1 MTTSI
6 NRPFSTSTQ
15 HLFHN
20 HDSDSPSSHPLDTP
34 SPGGPETATPVHLHG
49 TGTTDGKRMRERRVM
64 PSRLQRVSTLLAG
77 SIIEEEIAGAAAKE
91 EAQSG
96 LSGNTIVILTTEEGV
111 QTDPLPTIHYGE
123 STITLQDRQVIETPD
138 FRTRDET
145 EVMGKTRSMRSEEDT
160 SDAAFERRHR
170 KADNAEKR
178 LRRWEKENLKKDR
191 QKIVD
196 RIDRLKAA
204 DSRILAPIL
213 SAREDRQRVASNT
226 SATEKNA
233 GDPNSTNDTESVEY
247 NNKLEHLREELIE
260 EHRVLLQ
267 RYDALLT
274 VPTEETPSEKVIGK
288 RKKVHDYDSQH
299 LTAED
304 DSFDKSSTKRSIS
317 VSGAFGRKSNTG
329 ASSDSHTG
337 VNNTATKPSNLR
349 ASSST
354 SSLPDSAS
362 STKKPNTKYIA
373 RDLKA
378 KKVNMEDRIPK
389 PFTEKD
395 GKVRAEHTY
404 ANIHARTSG
413 GRFAPKNALAAGT
426 GGGPIGSTSKINSKM
441 GRVKSGQQTR
451 KPSTSRKASTVK
463 KEAKKESDADT
474 SITNSTNSTPSRS
487 SRPRGRPPKSPVLVS
502 ESNAAPSTSDPNS
515 PADANRTRRV
525 KLIFRKGGSSNEG
538 NAGSSATSTPQR
550 RGANVKQETSIVDAD
565 GDEIMDSDGEADSI
579 LPAASTPARAALTI
593 EEAQALLAKAMADGD
608 DDDDEENQ
616 DEKDAAD
623 AAASLSN

>member
-1 MTTSI
+1 MTSVS
-6 NRPFSTSTQ
+6 RPISTSSQ

-34 SPGGPETATPVHLHG
+34 SPGAPESASANLHG
-49 TGTTDGKRMRERRVM
+49 ASTTDGKRMRERRVM
-64 PSRLQRVSTLLAG
+64 PSRLQRVSSLLAG

-91 EAQSG
+91 EANSG

-111 QTDPLPTIHYGE
+111 QTDPLPNIHYGE
-123 STITLQDRQVIETPD
+123 RTITLQDREVIETPD

-178 LRRWEKENLKKDR
+178 LRRWEKENLRKDR

-213 SAREDRQRVASNT
+213 SAREDRQRLASGTNV
-226 SATEKNA
+226 TEKSN
-233 GDPNSTNDTESVEY
+233 GDSVSVNDTESSEY
-247 NNKLEHLREELIE
+247 QTKLEHLREELIE

-274 VPTEETPSEKVIGK
+274 VPTDEVPSEKVIGK
-288 RKKVHDYDSQH
+288 RKKVHDDDGHYSA
-299 LTAED
+299 AEEAD
-304 DSFDKSSTKRSIS
+304 ALDKPSAKRSIS
-317 VSGAFGRKSNTG
+317 VSGAYARKSNAHGDSHAG
-329 ASSDSHTG
+329 ASNASI
-337 VNNTATKPSNLR
+337 KPSNLR

-354 SSLPDSAS
+354 SSLPDSS
-362 STKKPNTKYIA
+362 GKKPNTKYLS

-378 KKVNMEDRIPK
+378 KKEDRVPK
-389 PFTEKD
+389 PFTESD

-413 GRFAPKNALAAGT
+413 GRFAPKNALGAGS
-426 GGGPIGSTSKINSKM
+426 GNGPVGSTSKINSKM
-441 GRVKSGQQTR
+441 GRVKSGQQAR
-451 KPSTSRKASTVK
+451 KPSTSRKASTA
-463 KEAKKESDADT
+463 AKKESKEVNTDISIVT
-474 SITNSTNSTPSRS
+474 SANSTPSRS

-502 ESNAAPSTSDPNS
+502 EGITGASTSETNS
-515 PADANRTRRV
+515 PADTSRTRKV
-525 KLIFRKGGSSNEG
+525 KLILRKGGSNDA
-538 NAGSSATSTPQR
+538 NTASSASSTPQR
-550 RGANVKQETSIVDAD
+550 RGTGSGIKQESSTIDAD
-565 GDEIMDSDGEADSI
+565 GDEIMESDGEMDSI
-579 LPAASTPARAALTI
+579 FPTASTPARAALTI

-608 DDDDEENQ
+608 EDDDQ

-623 AAASLSN
+623 AAASISK

>member
-1 MTTSI
+1 MTSVS
-6 NRPFSTSTQ
+6 RPVSTSSQ

-34 SPGGPETATPVHLHG
+34 SPGAPESTSANLHG
-49 TGTTDGKRMRERRVM
+49 ASATDGKRMRERRVM
-64 PSRLQRVSTLLAG
+64 PSRLQRVSSLLAG

-91 EAQSG
+91 EANSG
-96 LSGNTIVILTTEEGV
+96 LSGNTVVILTTEEGV
-111 QTDPLPTIHYGE
+111 QTDPLPSIHYGE
-123 STITLQDRQVIETPD
+123 RGTTTLQDREVIETPD

-178 LRRWEKENLKKDR
+178 LRRWEKENLRKDR

-213 SAREDRQRVASNT
+213 SAREDRQRLASGTN
-226 SATEKNA
+226 AEKSN
-233 GDPNSTNDTESVEY
+233 GDADSVVDAESSEY
-247 NNKLEHLREELIE
+247 QNKLEHLREELIE

-274 VPTEETPSEKVIGK
+274 VPTEEVPSEKVIGK
-288 RKKVHDYDSQH
+288 RKKIHDDDGHYSA
-299 LTAED
+299 AEEAD
-304 DSFDKSSTKRSIS
+304 AMDKPSAKRSIS
-317 VSGAFGRKSNTG
+317 VSGAYGRKTNAHGDSHSG
-329 ASSDSHTG
+329 ASNASI
-337 VNNTATKPSNLR
+337 KPSNLR

-354 SSLPDSAS
+354 SSLPDA
-362 STKKPNTKYIA
+362 TGKKPNTKYLS
-373 RDLKA
+373 RDSKA
-378 KKVNMEDRIPK
+378 KKEERIPK
-389 PFTEKD
+389 PFTESD

-413 GRFAPKNALAAGT
+413 GRFAPKNALGAGT
-426 GGGPIGSTSKINSKM
+426 GGGPVGSTSKINSKM
-441 GRVKSGQQTR
+441 GRVKTGQQAR
-451 KPSTSRKASTVK
+451 KPSTSRKASTA
-463 KEAKKESDADT
+463 AKKEPKEANADT
-474 SITNSTNSTPSRS
+474 SIATSANSTPSRS

-502 ESNAAPSTSDPNS
+502 EGITGAGASETNS
-515 PADANRTRRV
+515 PADTSRTRKV
-525 KLIFRKGGSSNEG
+525 KLILRKGGSNDA
-538 NAGSSATSTPQR
+538 NTTSSTSSTPQR
-550 RGANVKQETSIVDAD
+550 RGAGSNIKQESSTIDAD
-565 GDEIMDSDGEADSI
+565 GDEIMESDGEMDSI
-579 LPAASTPARAALTI
+579 FPTASTPARAALTI

-608 DDDDEENQ
+608 EDDDQ

-623 AAASLSN
+623 AAASISK

>member
-1 MTTSI
+1 MTSVS
-6 NRPFSTSTQ
+6 RPVSTSSQ

-34 SPGGPETATPVHLHG
+34 SPGAPESATVNLHG
-49 TGTTDGKRMRERRVM
+49 ASATEGKRMRERRVM
-64 PSRLQRVSTLLAG
+64 PSRLQRVSSLLAG

-91 EAQSG
+91 EANSG

-111 QTDPLPTIHYGE
+111 QTDPLPNIHYGE
-123 STITLQDRQVIETPD
+123 RTTTLQDRELIETPD

-178 LRRWEKENLKKDR
+178 LRRWEKDNLRKDR

-213 SAREDRQRVASNT
+213 SAREDRQRLASGNNG
-226 SATEKNA
+226 SESSN
-233 GDPNSTNDTESVEY
+233 GEPGLVIDTDSNEY
-247 NNKLEHLREELIE
+247 QSKLEHLREELIE

-274 VPTEETPSEKVIGK
+274 VPTDEVPSEKVIGK
-288 RKKVHDYDSQH
+288 RKKVHDDDGHYSA
-299 LTAED
+299 AEEAD
-304 DSFDKSSTKRSIS
+304 LFDKPSAKRSIS
-317 VSGAFGRKSNTG
+317 VSGAFARKSSAHGDSHAG
-329 ASSDSHTG
+329 AS
-337 VNNTATKPSNLR
+337 NAAIKPSNLR

-354 SSLPDSAS
+354 SSLPDSG
-362 STKKPNTKYIA
+362 TKKPNTKYIG

-389 PFTEKD
+389 PFTEAD

-426 GGGPIGSTSKINSKM
+426 NGGPIGSTSKINSKM
-441 GRVKSGQQTR
+441 GRVKSGQQG
-451 KPSTSRKASTVK
+451 KKSSTSRKASTVK
-463 KEAKKESDADT
+463 KEPKEVNAET
-474 SITNSTNSTPSRS
+474 SIVTSANSTPSRS
-487 SRPRGRPPKSPVLVS
+487 NRPRGRPPKSPVLVS
-502 ESNAAPSTSDPNS
+502 EGNAGASASDPNS
-515 PADANRTRRV
+515 PAGTSRTRRV
-525 KLIFRKGGSSNEG
+525 KLILRKGGSNDA
-538 NAGSSATSTPQR
+538 NTGSSASSTPQR
-550 RGANVKQETSIVDAD
+550 RGTGSDIKQESSMIDLD
-565 GDEIMDSDGEADSI
+565 GDEIMESDGEMDSI
-579 LPAASTPARAALTI
+579 LPTASTPARAALTI

-608 DDDDEENQ
+608 DDDDDDQ
-616 DEKDAAD
+616 KDAAD
-623 AAASLSN
+623 AAASIFK